1 MKNSTNLKTITSDD
15 ILGKEAVDPEGEIL
29 GVVVKLHL
37 DPVNRTMSGITIDQ
51 GLWEPDLYIGME
63 YVGNFG
69 EDVVFL
75 NQIPYSKYKGMP
87 VFTHDGK
94 KIGKVSHVEWD
105 SKGWRKLIVTNQ
117 SILIPWKKS
126 EFSITPDQVER
137 IGFAIILKK

>member
-1 MKNSTNLKTITSDD
+1 MKNLTNLKTITSDD

-37 DPVNRTMSGITIDQ
+37 DPVNRIMSGITIDQ
-51 GLWEPDLYIGME
+51 GLWEPDLYIGMD
-63 YVGNFG
+63 YVENFG

-75 NQIPYSKYKGMP
+75 NQIPYSKYRGML

-94 KIGKVSHVEWD
+94 KIGKVSQVEWD
-105 SKGWRKLIVTNQ
+105 SKGWRKLIVKNR
-117 SILIPWKKS
+117 SILFPWKKS

-137 IGFAIILKK
+137 IGFAILLKK